1 MAFPPPDVFE
11 CMLDEKLEGFKA
23 RERRIIYSLLAL
35 DSLIL
40 DLVLFDELF
49 FVMALLYFVIALLA
63 G

>member
-1 MAFPPPDVFE
+1 MAFPSPDVFE
-11 CMLDEKLEGFKA
+11 CMLDEKLKGFKA

-40 DLVLFDELF
+40 DLVLFDEL
-49 FVMALLYFVIALLA
+49 YFVIALLA

>member
-40 DLVLFDELF
+40 DLVLFDEL
-49 FVMALLYFVIALLA
+49 YFVIALLA